1 MQDTPPK
8 SAISPGGTT
17 PGFFIGVASGI
28 GAALA
33 WAAGFAVATHGIVL
47 GFSPAELAVLR
58 YVWTGLLL
66 FPLVFHYG
74 IADVGGV
81 GWGRGFILAALS
93 GPTQALVA
101 YTGFILVPFGH
112 GTTIQ
117 PATAAL
123 AGILL
128 AAVLLKERL
137 SASRLVGAVT
147 ITAGLI
153 VFGIESVT
161 TIGTHGI
168 GGDLLFATAGALW
181 AMFGIMLRQWRVAG
195 MRVAAAVGLMS
206 VLVYAPVYFL
216 LFGTGN
222 LFRFGWSETLLQ
234 IVVQGFIAGVLPIFL
249 FARSVTILG
258 AGRAATFPALVPGFS
273 MIIGYLALGIVPSWA
288 QVIGLAIVLIGFRL
302 TLR

>member
-1 MQDTPPK
+1 MCRADVTLHGAWPRATKIWIEPLQDTPQT
-8 SAISPGGTT
+8 SGISPGGTA
-17 PGFFIGVASGI
+17 PGFIIGVASGI

-33 WAAGFAVATHGIVL
+33 WAAGFAVAKHGIVV
-47 GFSPAELAVLR
+47 GFTPADLAIHR
-58 YVWTGLLL
+58 YFWTGILLI
-66 FPLVFHYG
+66 PLVFHYG
-74 IADVGGV
+74 INDVGGI
-81 GWGRGFILAALS
+81 GWGRGFVLAALS

-153 VFGIESVT
+153 VFGIESVA
-161 TIGTHGI
+161 TIGPHGI

-181 AMFGIMLRQWRVAG
+181 AMFGILLRQWRVAG

-206 VLVYAPVYFL
+206 VLVYAPIYFL
-216 LFGTGN
+216 LFGSGN
-222 LFRFGWSETLLQ
+222 LFHFGWYETLLK
-234 IVVQGFIAGVLPIFL
+234 IVFKGFIAGVL
-249 FARSVTILG
+249 T
-258 AGRAATFPALVPGFS
+258 
-273 MIIGYLALGIVPSWA
+273 
-288 QVIGLAIVLIGFRL
+288 
-302 TLR
+302 